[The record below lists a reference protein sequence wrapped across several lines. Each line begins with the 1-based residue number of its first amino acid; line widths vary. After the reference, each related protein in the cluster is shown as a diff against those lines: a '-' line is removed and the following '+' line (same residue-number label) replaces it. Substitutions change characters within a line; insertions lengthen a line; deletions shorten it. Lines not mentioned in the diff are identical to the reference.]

1 MTFRNRL
8 ATGTIILLAAA
19 FLRLWMYDDVPPG
32 LQHDEVFNAEAAVHL
47 IDDGYLRLYYPSNQ
61 GREGAFVWLLGLPY
75 LFFGINSLMIKFPAF
90 VCGLLT
96 VGLTYRFGFQN
107 YSSRAGVV
115 AGGLTAVS
123 FWAVFTSRV
132 GLRAVML
139 PVIVLLVLI
148 GLSRLLNT
156 HQTGKRRRIAILTG
170 LALGFAIYTYT
181 SSLAMYLSYGLF
193 VVILAIFHPTLFRRI
208 WIEIFLVGI
217 IAALITLPMAHH
229 YITDPQGA
237 ARAKNIAKPL
247 RNAIRGDPQWM
258 FDNATRLIGM
268 PAFVGDPTWRYNVSG
283 RPLFPL
289 PIGLLVYF
297 GLAIALARARLAPVN
312 IYLVALTLFGLI
324 PSLLTILAP
333 SYLRSIAIMPSVM
346 LFVGISVSKLSEMFS
361 KRPALGWSLAIVVV
375 AATGIA
381 DYRAYFVD
389 WEASKNTGLD
399 FHHAKEQGDKVHEI
413 YRDDLQQL
421 AHNLQD
427 RNEETVFVS
436 VPDTALDPLVYKFS
450 DAPSQSDLQVVFFNA
465 SNSMILSQQP
475 GRLFLSPFSPISEKF
490 AQWLKEESG
499 TRHADPIFRQDGKLA
514 FQVYELTSEPELLAA
529 TLAAAS
535 ARKVFIESE
544 AIGRVELKFPI
555 LFGDRIPELGLLGI
569 DIPRETIFG
578 ESDSIDIQLYFRPL
592 VKSSGATVIAFV
604 HLVSQNGEIVGQ
616 RDFLGISPSFWNPDF
631 YFVQDSS
638 ILLQQRIEAGVYG
651 LQMGIYDWRTGFRS
665 PIRDADNQPIADRL
679 FIGEI
684 QVRDRPPQ

>member
-1 MTFRNRL
+1 M
-8 ATGTIILLAAA
+8 
-19 FLRLWMYDDVPPG
+19 DVWRCPAG

-61 GREGAFVWLLGLPY
+61 GREGAFVWLLGLSY

-96 VGLTYRFGFQN
+96 VALTYRFGYQD

-217 IAALITLPMAHH
+217 IAAVIALPMAHH

-237 ARAKNIAKPL
+237 ARAKSIAKPL

-297 GLAIALARARLAPVN
+297 GLAIALARARHAPVN
-312 IYLVALTLFGLI
+312 IYLVALTLFRIDPQPLNYPG
-324 PSLLTILAP
+324 SLLSSLHRHHAKRHVI
-333 SYLRSIAIMPSVM
+333 RR
-346 LFVGISVSKLSEMFS
+346 ISVSKLSEMFS
-361 KRPALGWSLAIVVV
+361 KRPALGWSLAIVLL

-465 SNSMILSQQP
+465 SNSMILSHQP
-475 GRLFLSPFSPISEKF
+475 GRLFLSPFSPVSEKF
-490 AQWLKEESG
+490 AHWLTEESG
-499 TRHADPIFRQDGKLA
+499 TRHVDSIFRQDGKLA
-514 FQVYELTSEPELLAA
+514 FQVYELSSEPELLAA

-569 DIPRETIFG
+569 DIPRETIYA
-578 ESDSIDIQLYFRPL
+578 ESDSVDIQLYFRPL
-592 VKSSGATVIAFV
+592 VRSSGATINTFV
-604 HLVSQNGEIVGQ
+604 HLISQNGEIVGQ

-684 QVRDRPPQ
+684 QVRDRPRQ